1 MGTLRR
7 MYEDRIANAV
17 RRLKIDVQVD
27 DRLLSIRGRASRN
40 GGESS
45 GERNEIAP

>member
-1 MGTLRR
+1 MN
-7 MYEDRIANAV
+7 EDRIANAV
-17 RRLKIDVQVD
+17 RRLEIDVQVD
-27 DRLLSIRGRASRN
+27 DRLLSTRGRAARR